1 MIRKIPVHSP
11 PHQIPFHTYSNATTA
26 AAITAPTLPA
36 TLPAAPVKAV
46 GLGLA
51 YVGIIGEPVPAAAPA
66 PEPDPE
72 PIPEPVPMGMAP
84 LLTAVNMPPVEQG
97 VELDMEGR
105 VIILGAAVEVGQG
118 AETGM
123 VELLWV
129 LV

>member
-1 MIRKIPVHSP
+1 
-11 PHQIPFHTYSNATTA
+11 
-26 AAITAPTLPA
+26 
-36 TLPAAPVKAV
+36 
-46 GLGLA
+46 
-51 YVGIIGEPVPAAAPA
+51 
-66 PEPDPE
+66 
-72 PIPEPVPMGMAP
+72 MGMAP

>member
-1 MIRKIPVHSP
+1 M
-11 PHQIPFHTYSNATTA
+11 
-26 AAITAPTLPA
+26 L
-36 TLPAAPVKAV
+36 AAPVKAV

-51 YVGIIGEPVPAAAPA
+51 YVGITGEPVPAAAPA

-105 VIILGAAVEVGQG
+105 VIILGAAVEVGHG